1 MMPLKTVENFK
12 KILFSLV
19 LLLAFTFVSQ
29 ISPAF
34 ADSQIKDQFLQNIR
48 AAVENK
54 DEHAFWNLFNLE
66 GVVADMKAVIE
77 KHVWK
82 SLKSAELLDVSYEPL
97 PEDFRAEYVVDGI
110 RYHPNLK
117 VLGWVKFK
125 YKRTKQKT
133 KQGDSTTSVL
143 YGQKGNRLLFVGTV
157 KEKLAGDFP
166 PSKQIQVIIIG
177 AGHPP
182 VTFEGT
188 MIYLQGE
195 KPVRDKL
202 KDLGSGNL
210 TRIVRG
216 EAITFLEV
224 RRTSPQGTLKVIIM
238 EDEDTIF
245 ETEFLDTDQP
255 IVFRK

>member
-1 MMPLKTVENFK
+1 MTPLKTVENFK
-12 KILFSLV
+12 NFLFSLV
-19 LLLAFTFVSQ
+19 LLSVFTFVSQ

-54 DEHAFWNLFNLE
+54 DEKAFWNLFNLE

-82 SLKSAELLDVSYEPL
+82 SLKSAELLDVTYEPL
-97 PEDFRAEYVVDGI
+97 PEDFRSEYVVNGI
-110 RYHPNLK
+110 RYYTNLK
-117 VLGWVKFK
+117 VLGLVKFK
-125 YKRTKQKT
+125 YKRTKQ
-133 KQGDSTTSVL
+133 GDSTTSVP
-143 YGQKGNRLLFVGTV
+143 YGQKGNRLLFVGTI

-195 KPVRDKL
+195 KPVRDKI

>member
-1 MMPLKTVENFK
+1 MIPLKTVESFKNF
-12 KILFSLV
+12 LFF
-19 LLLAFTFVSQ
+19 LALSFTFTFVSQ
-29 ISPAF
+29 TSPAF
-34 ADSQIKDQFLQNIR
+34 ADSQIKQEFLKDIR
-48 AAVENK
+48 AAVENR
-54 DEHAFWNLFNLE
+54 DEKAFWNLFNLE
-66 GVVADMKAVIE
+66 GVVADMKAVIK

-97 PEDFRAEYVVDGI
+97 PEDFRSEYVVNGI
-110 RYHPNLK
+110 RYYTNLK
-117 VLGWVKFK
+117 VLGFVKFK

-133 KQGDSTTSVL
+133 KQGDSATSIP
-143 YGQKGNRLLFVGTV
+143 YGQKGNRLLFVGTI

-195 KPVRDKL
+195 KPIRDKL

-238 EDEDTIF
+238 EDEDTLF